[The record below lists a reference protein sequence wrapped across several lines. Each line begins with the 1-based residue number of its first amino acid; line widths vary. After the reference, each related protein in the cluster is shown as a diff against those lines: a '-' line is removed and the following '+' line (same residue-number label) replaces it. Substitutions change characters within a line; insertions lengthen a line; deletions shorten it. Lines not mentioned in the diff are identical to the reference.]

1 MSVAAA
7 RALRRCNELSVL
19 MLGGVMSTLAMVPL
33 VNLLVPVLGTATK
46 THLLH
51 HGKASDRASAMRG

>member
-7 RALRRCNELSVL
+7 RALRRRREVSVL
-19 MLGGVMSTLAMVPL
+19 MLSGVMSRLAMVPL
-33 VNLLVPVLGTATK
+33 ANLLVPVLGTATK

-51 HGKASDRASAMRG
+51 HGKARDTFNTMGG